1 MITKFLEAFFRHKL
15 LVLLPPVLIPLLVGP
30 WALMT
35 APIYYESFAGV
46 WVDRPTYLT
55 YNDNFSIY
63 SSASSQQ
70 ANKLTE
76 VLRTRSFMV
85 DVAKRTAMAPLVGNT
100 KGEERIATIIGQGF
114 TMIPNGDH
122 LLVLHF
128 KADSARLAYDSLN
141 AIMDAFKENTAT
153 DRVNQASLAISFYQA
168 RLQSAQEELKKTT
181 TSVRQYIASN
191 PNLGSLNLD
200 RSGTVTPT
208 EKNIPGP
215 DFVLPPTVADPQ
227 LADMVGQLQIQQK
240 QVEAL
245 RANLESAQFDASAG
259 LEGQELGF
267 QIIDPPQ
274 LAAAPTRALR
284 ARLIYPIAG
293 VVVGMGLSLVLL
305 VLLVAGDRT
314 VRSETDLP
322 TNARVLG
329 AVPQLK
335 LNLKKLPKGQR
346 RDAMRRAIGFVAG
359 TALPAPTTTGS
370 K

>member
-15 LVLLPPVLIPLLVGP
+15 LVLLPPILIPLFVGP

-35 APIYYESFAGV
+35 APVYYESFAGG
-46 WVDRPTYLT
+46 WVDRPTYLN

-70 ANKLTE
+70 SNKLIE
-76 VLRTRSFMV
+76 VLRTRSFMI
-85 DVAKRTAMAPLVGNT
+85 DVAKRTSLAPLVGNP
-100 KGEERIATIIGQGF
+100 KGEDRIATILGQGF

-128 KADSARLAYDSLN
+128 RADNPRLAYESLN

-153 DRVNQASLAISFYQA
+153 ERVNQASLAISFYQS
-168 RLQSAQEELKKTT
+168 RLSAAQEELKKTS
-181 TSVRQYIASN
+181 TSVRQYVAAN
-191 PNLGSLNLD
+191 PNLRSINPD
-200 RSGTVTPT
+200 RAAAGD
-208 EKNIPGP
+208 I
-215 DFVLPPTVADPQ
+215 VLPTSVTDPQ
-227 LADMVGQLQIQQK
+227 LGEMMASLQTQQK

-245 RANLESAQFDASAG
+245 RANLDSAQFDASAG

-274 LAAAPTRALR
+274 LATAPTRALR
-284 ARLIYPIAG
+284 NRLVYPVAG
-293 VVVGMGLSLVLL
+293 MVVGLGLSLVLL

-314 VRSETDLP
+314 VRSEVDLP
-322 TNARVLG
+322 NGARVLG
-329 AVPQLK
+329 AVPHLK
-335 LNLKKLPKGQR
+335 LNLKKVPKGQR
-346 RDAMRRAIGFVAG
+346 RDAMRRAVGFVAG
-359 TALPAPTTTGS
+359 TALPAPTGS

>member
-15 LVLLPPVLIPLLVGP
+15 LVLLPPLLIPLIVGP
-30 WALMT
+30 YALMT

-46 WVDRPTYLT
+46 WVDKPTYLS

-70 ANKLTE
+70 ANKLSE
-76 VLRTRSFMV
+76 IMRTRAFII
-85 DVAKRTAMAPLVGNT
+85 DVAKRTSMAPLVGNA

-128 KADSARLAYDSLN
+128 KADNARLAYDSLN
-141 AIMDAFKENTAT
+141 AIIDAFKENAAT
-153 DRVNQASLAISFYQA
+153 DRVNQASLAISFYQS
-168 RLQSAQEELKKTT
+168 RLQTAQEEFKKTS
-181 TSVRQYIASN
+181 TSVRQYVAAS
-191 PNLGSLNLD
+191 PNLRSINPD
-200 RSGTVTPT
+200 RAAAG
-208 EKNIPGP
+208 
-215 DFVLPPTVADPQ
+215 DLVLPQSVTDPQ
-227 LADMVGQLQIQQK
+227 LAEMMAALQTQQK
-240 QVEAL
+240 QVEAM
-245 RANLESAQFDASAG
+245 RANLDSAQFDASAG

-267 QIIDPPQ
+267 QIIDPAQ
-274 LAAAPTRALR
+274 VATAPTRALR
-284 ARLIYPIAG
+284 KQLVFPIAG
-293 VVVGMGLSLVLL
+293 LVAGMALSLVLL

-314 VRSETDLP
+314 VRSEADLP
-322 TNARVLG
+322 NGARVLG

-335 LNLKKLPKGQR
+335 LKLNKLPKAAR

-359 TALPAPTTTGS
+359 TALPAPTGS

>member
-1 MITKFLEAFFRHKL
+1 MITKFLEALFRHKL
-15 LVLLPPVLIPLLVGP
+15 LVLLPPVLIPLFVGP

-46 WVDRPTYLT
+46 WVDKPTYLS

-63 SSASSQQ
+63 SSAASQQ
-70 ANKLTE
+70 ANKLSE
-76 VLRTRSFMV
+76 VLRTRAFMI
-85 DVAKRTAMAPLVGNT
+85 DVAKRTSLAPLIGNT
-100 KGEERIATIIGQGF
+100 RGEERIATLLGQGF

-128 KADSARLAYDSLN
+128 RADNPRLAYESLN

-153 DRVNQASLAISFYQA
+153 ERVNQASLAISFYQS
-168 RLQSAQEELKKTT
+168 RLQTAQEELKKTS
-181 TSVRQYIASN
+181 TSVRQYVAAN
-191 PNLGSLNLD
+191 PNLRSLNPD
-200 RSGTVTPT
+200 RAAAGDIVLPATVT
-208 EKNIPGP
+208 
-215 DFVLPPTVADPQ
+215 DPQ
-227 LADMVGQLQIQQK
+227 LADMMATLQTQQK

-245 RANLESAQFDASAG
+245 RANLDSAQFDASAG

-274 LAAAPTRALR
+274 IAAAPTRALR
-284 ARLIYPIAG
+284 TRLIYPVAG
-293 VVVGMGLSLVLL
+293 MVVGMGLSLVLL

-314 VRSETDLP
+314 VRSEGDLP
-322 TNARVLG
+322 NGARVLG
-329 AVPQLK
+329 AVPHLK
-335 LNLKKLPKGQR
+335 LNLKKVPKGDR

-359 TALPAPTTTGS
+359 TALPAPTGS

>member
-15 LVLLPPVLIPLLVGP
+15 LVLLPPLLIPLFVGP

-46 WVDRPTYLT
+46 WVDKPTYLN

-70 ANKLTE
+70 ANKLSE
-76 VLRTRSFMV
+76 ILRTRSFMV
-85 DVAKRTAMAPLVGNT
+85 DVAKRTSLAPLVGNP
-100 KGEERIATIIGQGF
+100 KGEDRIATILGQGF

-128 KADSARLAYDSLN
+128 RADNPRLAYDSLN
-141 AIMDAFKENTAT
+141 AIMDAFKENTA
-153 DRVNQASLAISFYQA
+153 DERVNQASLAISFYES
-168 RLQSAQEELKKTT
+168 RLNTAQEELKKTS
-181 TSVRQYIASN
+181 TSVRQYVTAN
-191 PNLGSLNLD
+191 PNLRSINPD
-200 RSGTVTPT
+200 RAAAGD
-208 EKNIPGP
+208 I
-215 DFVLPPTVADPQ
+215 VLPTSVTDPQ
-227 LADMVGQLQIQQK
+227 LGEMMAALQTQQK

-245 RANLESAQFDASAG
+245 RANLDSAQFDASAG
-259 LEGQELGF
+259 LEGQEMGF

-274 LAAAPTRALR
+274 IATAPTRALR
-284 ARLIYPIAG
+284 ARLVYPIAG
-293 VVVGMGLSLVLL
+293 MVVGLGLSLVLL

-314 VRSETDLP
+314 VRSEVDLP
-322 TNARVLG
+322 VGARVLG
-329 AVPQLK
+329 AVPHLK

-359 TALPAPTTTGS
+359 TALPAPSTTGS